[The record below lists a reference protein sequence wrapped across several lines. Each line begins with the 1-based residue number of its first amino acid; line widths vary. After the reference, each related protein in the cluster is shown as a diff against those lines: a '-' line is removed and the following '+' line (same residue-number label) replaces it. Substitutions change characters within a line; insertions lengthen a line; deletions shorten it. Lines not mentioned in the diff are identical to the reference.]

1 MLGKNMTKESFLFS
15 YTDMLWKFYKLNFF
29 VGEGLKKTYVSSES
43 IQYQGNKLSLFQR
56 FKWMSI
62 S

>member
-29 VGEGLKKTYVSSES
+29 VGEELKKTYVSSES